1 MCKMTESFYEIPRDK
16 FSNKLRTD
24 LLKASRNNTANKE
37 LFNLLK
43 LINCELTD
51 VSFKELLEDN
61 NFCVP
66 KIQTENIEILARIND
81 VKFILEDNN
90 KLNCIQKSVEFY
102 IEIYEQINDLNYL
115 IRALEL
121 VRKVKSIFKQKL
133 PQLEEKILQIFS
145 VLKTSHYQLR
155 LIDSALFLMQKA
167 SYKILADSFLIQLN
181 KSYEK
186 NDYSDVQNYIIVLNK
201 LGHFNNNESKIQ
213 IALCLE
219 KKADFYVSQKEA
231 NTYYPNILT
240 NYTEAL
246 KEVKGIPIN
255 EEFKT
260 RLQQKIKTE
269 QRIYFEML
277 TKIGVQNKSELNIP
291 ELVASQNIEDFKSGF
306 NSLMQVSIINTDIF
320 KSIEEKRD
328 EKNFFGQ
335 FFKDFIHITNKGTVS
350 GKSNEE
356 SYYLN
361 LSRDYYRN
369 ATILML
375 REIKSIMD
383 FDQQISKDLV
393 AKMVISCE
401 SPFIPKERE
410 HFFIEGI
417 YCGFQNNYILAS
429 HILIP
434 QIENSLKNLIELNG
448 RNTTKLAEEIQNDNT
463 LGSILSIDENNK
475 MLDTICDRN
484 LILELNNYLV
494 DGNSVNFRNRLCHG
508 LLSPFETDYYGIYL
522 WWLTLKMVKQT
533 DKYFTIPR

>member
-1 MCKMTESFYEIPRDK
+1 MTESFYEIPRDK

>member
-1 MCKMTESFYEIPRDK
+1 MAKSFYEIPRDK

-24 LLKASRNNTANKE
+24 LLKASRNDTANKE
-37 LFNLLK
+37 LLNLLK
-43 LINCELTD
+43 LINCALTD
-51 VSFKELLEDN
+51 VTFKELLEDN
-61 NFCVP
+61 NFCLP
-66 KIQTENIEILARIND
+66 KIQTENIEILARVND
-81 VKFILEDNN
+81 VKFILGDED
-90 KLNCIQKSVEFY
+90 KLNCILKSVEFY
-102 IEIYEQINDLNYL
+102 IEIYEQINDLDYL
-115 IRALEL
+115 IRALAL
-121 VRKVKSIFKQKL
+121 VKKVKSIFKEKL
-133 PQLEEKILQIFS
+133 VQFEEKLLKIFHA
-145 VLKTSHYQLR
+145 LKTSYDHLR
-155 LIDSALFLMQKA
+155 LIDSALFLLQKT
-167 SYKILADSFLIQLN
+167 SSKILADSFLIQLN

-186 NDYSDVQNYIIVLNK
+186 NDYSDVQNYIVVLNK

-219 KKADFYVSQKEA
+219 KKADLYVSQKEP

-240 NYTEAL
+240 IYTEAL

-260 RLQQKIKTE
+260 RLEQKIKIE

-277 TKIGVQNKSELNIP
+277 TKIGVQNNSELNIS

-306 NSLMQVSIINTDIF
+306 NSLIQFSIIDTDVL
-320 KSIEEKRD
+320 KSIEEKSD
-328 EKNFFGQ
+328 KNFFLGR
-335 FFKDFIHITNKGTVS
+335 FFKDFVHITNKGTVS
-350 GKSNEE
+350 GKSDEE

-369 ATILML
+369 ASILML

-393 AKMVISCE
+393 AKMVINCE
-401 SPFIPKERE
+401 SPFIPKDRE

-448 RNTTKLAEEIQNDNT
+448 RNTTKHGEEIQNDNT

-475 MLDTICDRN
+475 MLDGICDRN